1 MEITELLSCFVNFDK
16 NIIEVS
22 FRIEEDSE
30 DVFRSAEIDF
40 DIAEEFGLI
49 FENDDYDF
57 YSDELDDVELDE
69 VNDEVQIDSY
79 EVISFL
85 NEYYE
90 INPDELPEP
99 ELY

>member
-69 VNDEVQIDSY
+69 VSDEVQIDSY